1 MPNWAVQLI
10 IAVIVIVGII
20 ICINIL
26 ADNGA
31 FDMIVRP
38 EG

>member
-10 IAVIVIVGII
+10 IAVVVIVGII
-20 ICINIL
+20 IIINVL

-31 FDMIVRP
+31 FN
-38 EG
+38 